1 MKSKKPVSA
10 VWAVLTTTALLTSC
24 ASAPSAAPASS
35 RIYQPRVLELPAG
48 QPVQTREGIYVPQTN
63 ETWHS
68 AAAYEQAGREAMNAA
83 AVAAQER
90 ARR

>member
-10 VWAVLTTTALLTSC
+10 AWAALTITWLLTSC
-24 ASAPSAAPASS
+24 ASAPSAVSPSS

-48 QPVQTREGIYVPQTN
+48 QPVQTREGIYVPTEN

-68 AAAYEQAGREAMNAA
+68 ASAYEQASREAMNAA
-83 AVAAQER
+83 AALAQER